1 MTRVEKKVKSKGG
14 FTILEVVI
22 AMAIIAIVTATA
34 ASIMTSAQK
43 SMARSQ
49 KSVLAANDIANIT
62 ECFKYTVCKSGSIDD
77 FKKVVVDAAVQLFQL
92 DDNAG
97 ADVQLPGFVF
107 GICSP
112 PDIAAAALKLGAK
125 LFLRQPALPAQS
137 SQIIAHISVTPD
149 LLFHYLTTEQHF
161 STGIACN

>member
-1 MTRVEKKVKSKGG
+1 MTRGGKKVKSKGG

-62 ECFKYTVCKSGSIDD
+62 ECFKYTVCEGKGIDE
-77 FKKVVVDAAVQLFQL
+77 FKQAVVFA
-92 DDNAG
+92 
-97 ADVQLPGFVF
+97 
-107 GICSP
+107 
-112 PDIAAAALKLGAK
+112 LGAEQGEFTLTDGVYGLTRDGYVITVK
-125 LFLRQPALPAQS
+125 
-137 SQIIAHISVTPD
+137 VT
-149 LLFHYLTTEQHF
+149 TKETEQTVNSVARDGDGKVIFELTYHQA
-161 STGIACN
+161 SQEGV

>member
-62 ECFKYTVCKSGSIDD
+62 ECFKYTVGEGKGIDKFEQAVAFAFGLAPEGFTPTD
-77 FKKVVVDAAVQLFQL
+77 TDGVYGLTRDGYVITVTVTTGTEKTVNSVAKDGDGKVIFELTYHQA
-92 DDNAG
+92 
-97 ADVQLPGFVF
+97 
-107 GICSP
+107 
-112 PDIAAAALKLGAK
+112 
-125 LFLRQPALPAQS
+125 
-137 SQIIAHISVTPD
+137 SQEGV
-149 LLFHYLTTEQHF
+149 
-161 STGIACN
+161 

>member
-1 MTRVEKKVKSKGG
+1 MTRVEKKVMSKRG

-62 ECFKYTVCKSGSIDD
+62 ECFKYTVCESGSIDD
-77 FKKVVVDAAVQLFQL
+77 FEKVVVDFEKAVVFAFGL
-92 DDNAG
+92 A
-97 ADVQLPGFVF
+97 PEGFTPTTDGVYELTRD
-107 GICSP
+107 GYVITV
-112 PDIAAAALKLGAK
+112 K
-125 LFLRQPALPAQS
+125 
-137 SQIIAHISVTPD
+137 VT
-149 LLFHYLTTEQHF
+149 TKETEQTVNSVARDGDGKVIFELTYHQA
-161 STGIACN
+161 SQEGV

>member
-62 ECFKYTVCKSGSIDD
+62 ECFKYTVGEGKGIDKFEQAVAFAFGLAPEGFTPTD
-77 FKKVVVDAAVQLFQL
+77 TDGVYGLTRDGYVITVTVTTGTEKTVNSVARDGDGKVIFELTYHQA
-92 DDNAG
+92 
-97 ADVQLPGFVF
+97 
-107 GICSP
+107 
-112 PDIAAAALKLGAK
+112 
-125 LFLRQPALPAQS
+125 
-137 SQIIAHISVTPD
+137 SQEGV
-149 LLFHYLTTEQHF
+149 
-161 STGIACN
+161 

>member
-1 MTRVEKKVKSKGG
+1 MTRGGKKVKSKGG

-77 FKKVVVDAAVQLFQL
+77 FKKAVAFAFGLAPEGFTPTT
-92 DDNAG
+92 DG
-97 ADVQLPGFVF
+97 VYDVYELTRDGYV
-107 GICSP
+107 IT
-112 PDIAAAALKLGAK
+112 
-125 LFLRQPALPAQS
+125 
-137 SQIIAHISVTPD
+137 VTV
-149 LLFHYLTTEQHF
+149 TTTRTEQTVYSVAKDGDGKVIF
-161 STGIACN
+161 ELTYSQTSEEGV

>member
-62 ECFKYTVCKSGSIDD
+62 ECFKYTVCEGCSVDD
-77 FKKVVVDAAVQLFQL
+77 FEDFEKAVEFAFGL
-92 DDNAG
+92 ASG
-97 ADVQLPGFVF
+97 GFTPTTDGDYKFIYELTRDGYV
-107 GICSP
+107 IT
-112 PDIAAAALKLGAK
+112 
-125 LFLRQPALPAQS
+125 
-137 SQIIAHISVTPD
+137 VTVR
-149 LLFHYLTTEQHF
+149 TTE
-161 STGIACN
+161 TGTEKTVNSIAKDGDGKVIFELTYPQT

>member
-62 ECFKYTVCKSGSIDD
+62 ECFKYTVCEGCSVDD
-77 FKKVVVDAAVQLFQL
+77 FEDFEKAVEFAFGL
-92 DDNAG
+92 A
-97 ADVQLPGFVF
+97 PEGFTPTTDGVYELMRD
-107 GICSP
+107 GYVIT
-112 PDIAAAALKLGAK
+112 
-125 LFLRQPALPAQS
+125 
-137 SQIIAHISVTPD
+137 VTV
-149 LLFHYLTTEQHF
+149 TTTGTEQTVNSVAKDGDGKVIF
-161 STGIACN
+161 ELTYPQT

>member
-62 ECFKYTVCKSGSIDD
+62 ECFKYTVCEGRSIDD
-77 FKKVVVDAAVQLFQL
+77 FEKAVAFAFGLAPEGFTPT
-92 DDNAG
+92 
-97 ADVQLPGFVF
+97 ADGEYKFIYELTRGGYV
-107 GICSP
+107 IT
-112 PDIAAAALKLGAK
+112 
-125 LFLRQPALPAQS
+125 
-137 SQIIAHISVTPD
+137 VT
-149 LLFHYLTTEQHF
+149 TTE
-161 STGIACN
+161 TGTEKTVNSVAKDGDGKVIFELTYPQT

>member
-62 ECFKYTVCKSGSIDD
+62 ECFKYTVCESGSIDD
-77 FKKVVVDAAVQLFQL
+77 FEKAVVFAFGLASEGFTPTTDGVYYVYELTRDGYVITVTVTIGTEKTVNSVAKDGDGKVIFE
-92 DDNAG
+92 
-97 ADVQLPGFVF
+97 
-107 GICSP
+107 
-112 PDIAAAALKLGAK
+112 
-125 LFLRQPALPAQS
+125 
-137 SQIIAHISVTPD
+137 
-149 LLFHYLTTEQHF
+149 LTYPQT
-161 STGIACN
+161 

>member
-1 MTRVEKKVKSKGG
+1 MTRGGKKVKSKGG

-62 ECFKYTVCKSGSIDD
+62 ECFKYTVCESGNIDD
-77 FKKVVVDAAVQLFQL
+77 FKKAVAFAFGL
-92 DDNAG
+92 ASE
-97 ADVQLPGFVF
+97 GFTPTTDGVYELTRD
-107 GICSP
+107 GYVITVTVTIGTEKTVNS
-112 PDIAAAALKLGAK
+112 IAKDGDGK
-125 LFLRQPALPAQS
+125 VIFE
-137 SQIIAHISVTPD
+137 
-149 LLFHYLTTEQHF
+149 LTYPQT
-161 STGIACN
+161 

>member
-62 ECFKYTVCKSGSIDD
+62 ECFKYTVCEGCRVDD
-77 FKKVVVDAAVQLFQL
+77 FEKAVEFAFGL
-92 DDNAG
+92 ASG
-97 ADVQLPGFVF
+97 GFTPTTDGVYELMRD
-107 GICSP
+107 GYVIT
-112 PDIAAAALKLGAK
+112 
-125 LFLRQPALPAQS
+125 
-137 SQIIAHISVTPD
+137 VTV
-149 LLFHYLTTEQHF
+149 TTGTEQTVNSVAKDGDGKVIF
-161 STGIACN
+161 ELTYPQT

>member
-1 MTRVEKKVKSKGG
+1 MTRVEMKVKSKGG

-62 ECFKYTVCKSGSIDD
+62 ECFKYTVGEGRDIDD
-77 FKKVVVDAAVQLFQL
+77 FQQAVVFAFGLASEGFTPTTDGVYDVYDVYELTRDGYVITVTVTTGTEKTINSVAKDGDGKVIFE
-92 DDNAG
+92 
-97 ADVQLPGFVF
+97 
-107 GICSP
+107 
-112 PDIAAAALKLGAK
+112 
-125 LFLRQPALPAQS
+125 
-137 SQIIAHISVTPD
+137 
-149 LLFHYLTTEQHF
+149 LTYPQT
-161 STGIACN
+161 

>member
-62 ECFKYTVCKSGSIDD
+62 ECFKYTVCKGRDIDKFQQAVVFAFGLASEGFTPTTD
-77 FKKVVVDAAVQLFQL
+77 GVYELTRDGYVITVTVTTGTEKTVNSVAKDGDGKVIFE
-92 DDNAG
+92 
-97 ADVQLPGFVF
+97 
-107 GICSP
+107 
-112 PDIAAAALKLGAK
+112 
-125 LFLRQPALPAQS
+125 
-137 SQIIAHISVTPD
+137 
-149 LLFHYLTTEQHF
+149 LTYPQT
-161 STGIACN
+161 

>member
-62 ECFKYTVCKSGSIDD
+62 ECFKYTVCEGCSVDVFEDFEKAVEFAFGLASG
-77 FKKVVVDAAVQLFQL
+77 
-92 DDNAG
+92 
-97 ADVQLPGFVF
+97 GFTPTTDGDYKFIYELTRDGYV
-107 GICSP
+107 IT
-112 PDIAAAALKLGAK
+112 
-125 LFLRQPALPAQS
+125 
-137 SQIIAHISVTPD
+137 VTV
-149 LLFHYLTTEQHF
+149 TTETEKTVNSVAKDGDGKVIFELTYPQ
-161 STGIACN
+161 T

>member
-62 ECFKYTVCKSGSIDD
+62 ECFKYTVCEGCSVDD
-77 FKKVVVDAAVQLFQL
+77 FEDFEKAVEFAFGLAPEGFTPTTDGVYVVYELTRDGYVITVTVTTRTEKTVNSVAKDGDGKVIFELTYHQA
-92 DDNAG
+92 
-97 ADVQLPGFVF
+97 
-107 GICSP
+107 
-112 PDIAAAALKLGAK
+112 
-125 LFLRQPALPAQS
+125 
-137 SQIIAHISVTPD
+137 SQEGV
-149 LLFHYLTTEQHF
+149 
-161 STGIACN
+161 

>member
-62 ECFKYTVCKSGSIDD
+62 ECFKYTVGKGENIDE
-77 FKKVVVDAAVQLFQL
+77 FEEFEQAVVFA
-92 DDNAG
+92 
-97 ADVQLPGFVF
+97 
-107 GICSP
+107 
-112 PDIAAAALKLGAK
+112 LGAEQGEFTLTDGVYGLTRDGYVITVTVTAGTEK
-125 LFLRQPALPAQS
+125 TVN
-137 SQIIAHISVTPD
+137 SVAKD
-149 LLFHYLTTEQHF
+149 GDGKVIFELTYPQT
-161 STGIACN
+161 

>member
-1 MTRVEKKVKSKGG
+1 MTRGGKKVKSKGG

-62 ECFKYTVCKSGSIDD
+62 ECFKYTVCESGNIDD
-77 FKKVVVDAAVQLFQL
+77 FKKAVEFAFGLAPEGFTPTTDGVYVVYELTRDGYVITVTVTTRTEKTV
-92 DDNAG
+92 NS
-97 ADVQLPGFVF
+97 V
-107 GICSP
+107 
-112 PDIAAAALKLGAK
+112 AK
-125 LFLRQPALPAQS
+125 DGDGKVIFE
-137 SQIIAHISVTPD
+137 
-149 LLFHYLTTEQHF
+149 LTYPQT
-161 STGIACN
+161 

>member
-1 MTRVEKKVKSKGG
+1 MTRGGKKVKSKGG

-62 ECFKYTVCKSGSIDD
+62 ECFKYTVCESGSIDD
-77 FKKVVVDAAVQLFQL
+77 FEKAVVDFEKAVVFAFGL
-92 DDNAG
+92 ASE
-97 ADVQLPGFVF
+97 GFTPTTDGVY
-107 GICSP
+107 GLTRDGYVITVTVTTGTEKTVNSV
-112 PDIAAAALKLGAK
+112 AK
-125 LFLRQPALPAQS
+125 DGDGKVIFE
-137 SQIIAHISVTPD
+137 
-149 LLFHYLTTEQHF
+149 LTYPQT
-161 STGIACN
+161 

>member
-62 ECFKYTVCKSGSIDD
+62 ECFKYTVCKSGRIDD
-77 FKKVVVDAAVQLFQL
+77 FEKAVVFAFGLASE
-92 DDNAG
+92 
-97 ADVQLPGFVF
+97 GFT
-107 GICSP
+107 P
-112 PDIAAAALKLGAK
+112 PTDGVYYVYELTRDGYVIT
-125 LFLRQPALPAQS
+125 
-137 SQIIAHISVTPD
+137 VTV
-149 LLFHYLTTEQHF
+149 TTTGTEQTVNSVAKDGDGKVIF
-161 STGIACN
+161 ELTYPQTQEEGV

>member
-1 MTRVEKKVKSKGG
+1 MTRGGKKVKSKGG

-62 ECFKYTVCKSGSIDD
+62 ECFKYTVCEGCSVDDFDD
-77 FKKVVVDAAVQLFQL
+77 FKKAVEFAFGLASGGFTPTT
-92 DDNAG
+92 DDVYELMRDG
-97 ADVQLPGFVF
+97 DV
-107 GICSP
+107 IT
-112 PDIAAAALKLGAK
+112 
-125 LFLRQPALPAQS
+125 
-137 SQIIAHISVTPD
+137 VTV
-149 LLFHYLTTEQHF
+149 TTTRTEQTVNSVAKDGDGKVIF
-161 STGIACN
+161 ELTYPQT

>member
-1 MTRVEKKVKSKGG
+1 MTRGGKKVKSKGG

-62 ECFKYTVCKSGSIDD
+62 ECFKYTVGEGELIDEFEQAVAFAFGLASEGFTPTTD
-77 FKKVVVDAAVQLFQL
+77 GVYELTRDGYVITVTVTTGTEKTVNSVAKDGDGKVIFE
-92 DDNAG
+92 
-97 ADVQLPGFVF
+97 
-107 GICSP
+107 
-112 PDIAAAALKLGAK
+112 
-125 LFLRQPALPAQS
+125 
-137 SQIIAHISVTPD
+137 
-149 LLFHYLTTEQHF
+149 LTYPQT
-161 STGIACN
+161 

>member
-1 MTRVEKKVKSKGG
+1 MTRGGKKVKSKGG

-62 ECFKYTVCKSGSIDD
+62 ECFKYTVGEGKGIDKFEQAVAFAFGLASEGFTPTTD
-77 FKKVVVDAAVQLFQL
+77 GVYELTRDGYVITVTVTTGTEKTVNSVAKVGDGKVIFQL
-92 DDNAG
+92 TDP
-97 ADVQLPGFVF
+97 Q
-107 GICSP
+107 
-112 PDIAAAALKLGAK
+112 
-125 LFLRQPALPAQS
+125 
-137 SQIIAHISVTPD
+137 T
-149 LLFHYLTTEQHF
+149 
-161 STGIACN
+161 

>member
-62 ECFKYTVCKSGSIDD
+62 ECFKYTVCKGCSVDD
-77 FKKVVVDAAVQLFQL
+77 FEDFEKAVEFAFGLAPEGFTPTTDGVYDVYDVYELTRDGYVITVTVTTGTEKTVNSVAKDGDGKVIFE
-92 DDNAG
+92 
-97 ADVQLPGFVF
+97 
-107 GICSP
+107 
-112 PDIAAAALKLGAK
+112 
-125 LFLRQPALPAQS
+125 
-137 SQIIAHISVTPD
+137 
-149 LLFHYLTTEQHF
+149 LTYPQT
-161 STGIACN
+161 

>member
-1 MTRVEKKVKSKGG
+1 MTRVEKKVMSKRG

-77 FKKVVVDAAVQLFQL
+77 FKKAVAFAFGL
-92 DDNAG
+92 ASE
-97 ADVQLPGFVF
+97 GFTPTTDGVYELTRD
-107 GICSP
+107 GYVITVTVTTGTEKTVNSV
-112 PDIAAAALKLGAK
+112 AK
-125 LFLRQPALPAQS
+125 DGDGKVIFE
-137 SQIIAHISVTPD
+137 
-149 LLFHYLTTEQHF
+149 LTYPQT
-161 STGIACN
+161 

>member
-62 ECFKYTVCKSGSIDD
+62 ECFKYTVGEGRDIDD
-77 FKKVVVDAAVQLFQL
+77 FQQAVVFAFGLASEGFTPTTDGVY
-92 DDNAG
+92 
-97 ADVQLPGFVF
+97 DVYDVYELTRDGYV
-107 GICSP
+107 IT
-112 PDIAAAALKLGAK
+112 
-125 LFLRQPALPAQS
+125 
-137 SQIIAHISVTPD
+137 VTVR
-149 LLFHYLTTEQHF
+149 TTE
-161 STGIACN
+161 TGTEKTVNSVAKDGDGKVIFELTYPQT

>member
-34 ASIMTSAQK
+34 ASIMTLAQK

-62 ECFKYTVCKSGSIDD
+62 ECFKYTVCKGCRVDD
-77 FKKVVVDAAVQLFQL
+77 FEKAVEFAFGLASGGFTPTTDDVYELMRDGYVITVTVTIGTEKTVNSIAKDGDGKVIFE
-92 DDNAG
+92 
-97 ADVQLPGFVF
+97 
-107 GICSP
+107 
-112 PDIAAAALKLGAK
+112 
-125 LFLRQPALPAQS
+125 
-137 SQIIAHISVTPD
+137 
-149 LLFHYLTTEQHF
+149 LTYPQT
-161 STGIACN
+161 

>member
-62 ECFKYTVCKSGSIDD
+62 ECFKYTVCEGCSVDD
-77 FKKVVVDAAVQLFQL
+77 FEDFEKAVEFAFGL
-92 DDNAG
+92 A
-97 ADVQLPGFVF
+97 PEGFTPTTDGVYELTRD
-107 GICSP
+107 GYVIT
-112 PDIAAAALKLGAK
+112 
-125 LFLRQPALPAQS
+125 
-137 SQIIAHISVTPD
+137 VTV
-149 LLFHYLTTEQHF
+149 TTETEKTVNSVAKDGDGKVIFELTYPQ
-161 STGIACN
+161 T

>member
-1 MTRVEKKVKSKGG
+1 MTRVEKKVRSKRG

-62 ECFKYTVCKSGSIDD
+62 ECFKYTVGEGELIDEFEQAVAFAFGLASEGFTPTTD
-77 FKKVVVDAAVQLFQL
+77 GVYELTRDGYVITVTVTTGTEKTVNSVAKDGDGKVIFE
-92 DDNAG
+92 
-97 ADVQLPGFVF
+97 
-107 GICSP
+107 
-112 PDIAAAALKLGAK
+112 
-125 LFLRQPALPAQS
+125 
-137 SQIIAHISVTPD
+137 
-149 LLFHYLTTEQHF
+149 LTYPQT
-161 STGIACN
+161 

>member
-62 ECFKYTVCKSGSIDD
+62 ECFKYTVCEGCSVDVFEDFEKAVEFAFGLASG
-77 FKKVVVDAAVQLFQL
+77 
-92 DDNAG
+92 
-97 ADVQLPGFVF
+97 GFTPTTDGVYKF
-107 GICSP
+107 IYELTRDGYVIT
-112 PDIAAAALKLGAK
+112 
-125 LFLRQPALPAQS
+125 
-137 SQIIAHISVTPD
+137 VTVR
-149 LLFHYLTTEQHF
+149 TTE
-161 STGIACN
+161 TGTEKTVNSVAKDGDGKVIFELTYPQT

>member
-62 ECFKYTVCKSGSIDD
+62 ECFKYTVGEGELIDE
-77 FKKVVVDAAVQLFQL
+77 FEQAVVFA
-92 DDNAG
+92 
-97 ADVQLPGFVF
+97 
-107 GICSP
+107 
-112 PDIAAAALKLGAK
+112 LGAEQGEFTLTADGVYELGRDGYVITVK
-125 LFLRQPALPAQS
+125 
-137 SQIIAHISVTPD
+137 VT
-149 LLFHYLTTEQHF
+149 TKETEQTVNSVARDGDGKVIF
-161 STGIACN
+161 ELTYPQT

>member
-1 MTRVEKKVKSKGG
+1 MTRGGKKVKSKGG

-77 FKKVVVDAAVQLFQL
+77 VEKVVVDFEKAVEFAFGL
-92 DDNAG
+92 ASG
-97 ADVQLPGFVF
+97 GFTPTTDGDYKFIYELTRDGYV
-107 GICSP
+107 IT
-112 PDIAAAALKLGAK
+112 
-125 LFLRQPALPAQS
+125 
-137 SQIIAHISVTPD
+137 VTV
-149 LLFHYLTTEQHF
+149 TITETEQTVNSVAKDGDGKVIF
-161 STGIACN
+161 ELTYPQT

>member
-1 MTRVEKKVKSKGG
+1 MTRGGKKVKSKGG

-62 ECFKYTVCKSGSIDD
+62 ECFKYTVGEGRDIDEFRQAVAFAFGLASGGFMPTTDGVYYVYELTRDGYVITVTVTIGTEKTVNSVAKDGD
-77 FKKVVVDAAVQLFQL
+77 GKVIFE
-92 DDNAG
+92 
-97 ADVQLPGFVF
+97 
-107 GICSP
+107 
-112 PDIAAAALKLGAK
+112 
-125 LFLRQPALPAQS
+125 
-137 SQIIAHISVTPD
+137 
-149 LLFHYLTTEQHF
+149 LTYPQVSEE
-161 STGIACN
+161 GV

>member
-77 FKKVVVDAAVQLFQL
+77 FEKVVVDFEKAVVFAFGL
-92 DDNAG
+92 ASE
-97 ADVQLPGFVF
+97 GFTPTTDGVYYVYELTRD
-107 GICSP
+107 GYVITVTVTTRTEKTVNSV
-112 PDIAAAALKLGAK
+112 AK
-125 LFLRQPALPAQS
+125 DGDGKVIFELTY
-137 SQIIAHISVTPD
+137 SQTSEEGV
-149 LLFHYLTTEQHF
+149 
-161 STGIACN
+161 

>member
-62 ECFKYTVCKSGSIDD
+62 ECFKYTVGKGRDIDK
-77 FKKVVVDAAVQLFQL
+77 FKQAVVFAFGLASEGFTPTTDGVYELTRDGYVITVTVTIGTEKTVNSVAKDGDGKVIFE
-92 DDNAG
+92 
-97 ADVQLPGFVF
+97 
-107 GICSP
+107 
-112 PDIAAAALKLGAK
+112 
-125 LFLRQPALPAQS
+125 
-137 SQIIAHISVTPD
+137 
-149 LLFHYLTTEQHF
+149 LTYPQT
-161 STGIACN
+161 

>member
-62 ECFKYTVCKSGSIDD
+62 ECFKYTVWGGCSVDD
-77 FKKVVVDAAVQLFQL
+77 FEDFEKAVAFAFGLAPEGFTSTDGVYYVYELTRDGYVITVTVTIGTEKTVNSIAKDGDGKVIFE
-92 DDNAG
+92 
-97 ADVQLPGFVF
+97 
-107 GICSP
+107 
-112 PDIAAAALKLGAK
+112 
-125 LFLRQPALPAQS
+125 
-137 SQIIAHISVTPD
+137 
-149 LLFHYLTTEQHF
+149 LTYPQT
-161 STGIACN
+161 

>member
-1 MTRVEKKVKSKGG
+1 MTRGGKKVKSKGG

-62 ECFKYTVCKSGSIDD
+62 ECFKYTVCESGNIDD
-77 FKKVVVDAAVQLFQL
+77 FKKAVEFAFGL
-92 DDNAG
+92 ASG
-97 ADVQLPGFVF
+97 GFTPTTDGDYKFIYELTRDGYV
-107 GICSP
+107 ITVTVTTRTEKTVNSV
-112 PDIAAAALKLGAK
+112 AK
-125 LFLRQPALPAQS
+125 DGDGKVIFE
-137 SQIIAHISVTPD
+137 
-149 LLFHYLTTEQHF
+149 LTYPQT
-161 STGIACN
+161 

>member
-62 ECFKYTVCKSGSIDD
+62 ECFKYTVCESGNIDD
-77 FKKVVVDAAVQLFQL
+77 FKKAV
-92 DDNAG
+92 A
-97 ADVQLPGFVF
+97 FVF
-107 GICSP
+107 GLASEGFTPTTDGVYELTRDGYVITVTVTTGTEKTVNSV
-112 PDIAAAALKLGAK
+112 AK
-125 LFLRQPALPAQS
+125 DGDGKVIFE
-137 SQIIAHISVTPD
+137 
-149 LLFHYLTTEQHF
+149 LTYPQT
-161 STGIACN
+161 

>member
-77 FKKVVVDAAVQLFQL
+77 FKKVVVDFEKAVAFAFGLAPEGFTPTT
-92 DDNAG
+92 DG
-97 ADVQLPGFVF
+97 VYDVYDVYELTRDGYVITVTVTT
-107 GICSP
+107 GTEKTVNSV
-112 PDIAAAALKLGAK
+112 AK
-125 LFLRQPALPAQS
+125 DGDGKVIFE
-137 SQIIAHISVTPD
+137 
-149 LLFHYLTTEQHF
+149 LTYPQT
-161 STGIACN
+161 